1 MGGMNR
7 PRFRG
12 RDILAVGILGGV
24 GSFMRW
30 TAGEMLPKAWEPA
43 AVAFVNL
50 AGAFG
55 LGVLAELVLR
65 DQTPESARRFLWYGT
80 GFLGGLTTFSGFSG
94 DALHLGPGAGTGY
107 GVFSFIAGWVAL
119 RVGRRFVAGAYGQPT
134 AERQEERR

>member
-1 MGGMNR
+1 MGSANR

-12 RDILAVGILGGV
+12 RDILAVGTLGGV

-30 TAGEMLPKAWEPA
+30 MVGVALPKAWEPA

-55 LGVLAELVLR
+55 LGVLAEWVLR
-65 DQTPESARRFLWYGT
+65 DRTPESARRFLWYGT

-94 DALHLGPGAGTGY
+94 DALQLGPRAGIGY
-107 GVFSFIAGWVAL
+107 GVFSFVAGWLAL
-119 RVGRRFVAGAYGQPT
+119 RAGRRLVARAYGQPT
-134 AERQEERR
+134 AERKEERR